1 MSTLLLM
8 ASARD
13 SPTAAR
19 HSRRRRLASVR
30 ADAAAQRRLPSGSGS
45 AMAACAHI
53 SAQLSAR
60 AAAWASEKSP
70 RRAKGGRGR
79 GEGFLEGRCFLEA
92 LEGF

>member
-1 MSTLLLM
+1 MAAQRVAWAPSDLWKMSTLLLM

-45 AMAACAHI
+45 AMAACARI
-53 SAQLSAR
+53 SAPLSAR
-60 AAAWASEKSP
+60 
-70 RRAKGGRGR
+70 RRVG
-79 GEGFLEGRCFLEA
+79 LP
-92 LEGF
+92 